1 MKTFNNLFLPKF
13 FFTPSVLVL
22 IFLWTTYIHF
32 LDFTNN
38 TRTEYLVRFVI
49 VLIVFLVA
57 IIFLAFAYLLF
68 FKVDQKYQ
76 PYLLFISL
84 LLVAAF
90 RGYLLDILLNR
101 FIDEFELRP
110 AFRISSSLLNFTMS
124 GLLATLAFGKVRE
137 HTTSLFKL
145 VREQNRLSFVEK
157 VTKEN
162 LQEFDQTQVKP
173 IKEQLL
179 GRLQTIRT
187 QDFDQ
192 ALFTIRQTIDEI
204 VQPLSRSLD
213 EQISQ
218 WSPPESDLKESKID
232 WKKAARKAAIVKEVD
247 PKLIPLIISFIGIPT
262 IISNYGTQIGT
273 IILVQSVLTGYFL
286 YLVTKIVFSK
296 IANNAFG
303 FVLSLLIAGFM
314 QAALSLFWSYRIDS
328 SLGILLI
335 APGAAIVVGF
345 LVAIVNTASRQL
357 NEVRLNISQTTADL
371 SWAVSRI
378 RNEQHQRSRN
388 LGRKLHGEIQARFSS
403 AFLMLQNSENNPET
417 TKSLI
422 NEIADNLEK
431 DVLKL
436 DEPNSN
442 VQKLDEVL
450 DNVTQTWQGVS
461 SISFVADETL
471 KKQIERDKLCQTALV
486 DVIPELCFNSIK
498 HGKASEVM
506 VSIEKSSPKTILLKV
521 ADNGQKVA
529 EISNKGLGTKLLD
542 ECAIS
547 WKREKAKDLV
557 VTSAEFAI
565 SA

>member
-1 MKTFNNLFLPKF
+1 MKNISNLFLPKF

-22 IFLWTTYIHF
+22 MFLWTTYIHF

-76 PYLLFISL
+76 PYLLLISL

-90 RGYLLDILLNR
+90 RGYLLDLLLNR
-101 FIDEFELRP
+101 FIVEFEPRV

-137 HTTSLFKL
+137 HTTSLYKL

-162 LQEFDQTQVKP
+162 LQEFEQTQVKP

-192 ALFTIRQTIDEI
+192 ALLTIRQTIDEI
-204 VQPLSRSLD
+204 VQPLSRGLD

-218 WSPPESDLKESKID
+218 WSPPEFDLKESKID
-232 WKKAARKAAIVKEVD
+232 WRKAARQAAIVKEVD
-247 PKLIPLIISFIGIPT
+247 PKIIPLIISLIGIPT
-262 IISNYGTQIGT
+262 IVSNYGIQIGT

-286 YLVTKIVFSK
+286 YLVTKTVFSK

-314 QAALSLFWSYRIDS
+314 QAALSLIWSYRIDS

-403 AFLMLQNSENNPET
+403 AFLMLQNSQNNPET

-529 EISNKGLGTKLLD
+529 GKSNKGLGTKLLN